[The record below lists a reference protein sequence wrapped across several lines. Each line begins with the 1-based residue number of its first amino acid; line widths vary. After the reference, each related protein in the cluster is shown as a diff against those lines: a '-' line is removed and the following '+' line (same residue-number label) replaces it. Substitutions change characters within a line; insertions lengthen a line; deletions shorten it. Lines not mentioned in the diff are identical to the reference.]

1 MKSLTPISR
10 HLPIPRL
17 HRANIQQLLLLIG
30 MPRQRLYVRNNKQR
44 LIGTFWNRCGQQL
57 ETVLHD
63 ARVYYLDGIKKVHPD
78 HGGSAR
84 RAATLNVA
92 WQRIQK
98 LFAQRGARL

>member
-1 MKSLTPISR
+1 M
-10 HLPIPRL
+10 
-17 HRANIQQLLLLIG
+17 
-30 MPRQRLYVRNNKQR
+30 
-44 LIGTFWNRCGQQL
+44 
-57 ETVLHD
+57 HD
-63 ARVYYLDGIKKVHPD
+63 ARVYYLNGIKKVHPD